1 MIAEIVIK
9 LFFGC
14 EAKELTIDG
23 ASLSTYLSNIL
34 AEARNQS
41 SDWLVLLFGEKVY
54 EWGVR

>member
-14 EAKELTIDG
+14 EAKELSIDG
-23 ASLSTYLSNIL
+23 VTLNTYLSSIL

-41 SDWLVLLFGEKVY
+41 SDWVVLLFGEKVY
-54 EWGVR
+54 KWGFR